1 MLDSGYVVS
10 VLVAM
15 GLVTFALRALP
26 FVAAQWLQKHPVVH
40 SLGEFLPLAIM
51 TLLLTHTVVGAAQ
64 SDPHGPWPEL
74 VAVALVVVLQ
84 WRSKH
89 ALWSILSGTGL
100 YVVLRNFNLFGG

>member
-1 MLDSGYVVS
+1 MLDSGYVIS

-74 VAVALVVVLQ
+74 VAVVVVLVLQ
-84 WRSKH
+84 WRARH
-89 ALWSILSGTGL
+89 ALWSITAGTGL
-100 YVVLRNFNLFGG
+100 YVVLRNFNLLGG